1 MTSST
6 VITWEGEASMRC
18 PHKTV
23 TFLDEDRLSEQRI
36 EAREIPVFSN
46 AVNVPVASVQK
57 FKPCVAVICEHCG
70 CRGTMMIEGE
80 TEVFAEDGQ
89 IWFSRQ

>member
-1 MTSST
+1 MTSNT

-36 EAREIPVFSN
+36 EAREIPVFPN

-70 CRGTMMIEGE
+70 CRGTMTNEVM
-80 TEVFAEDGQ
+80 TESQ
-89 IWFSRQ
+89 